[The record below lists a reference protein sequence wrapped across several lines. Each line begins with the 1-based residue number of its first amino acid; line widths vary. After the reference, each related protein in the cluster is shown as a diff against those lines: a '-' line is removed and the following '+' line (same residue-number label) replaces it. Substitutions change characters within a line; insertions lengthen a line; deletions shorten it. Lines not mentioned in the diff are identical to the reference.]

1 MDMKAASMDNQFGVG
16 AQVNR
21 VVFLKPIPM
30 VITKSEALNLAAY
43 IVALADDDDEFD
55 ALLQDLLCS

>member
-1 MDMKAASMDNQFGVG
+1 MKAASMDNQFGVG